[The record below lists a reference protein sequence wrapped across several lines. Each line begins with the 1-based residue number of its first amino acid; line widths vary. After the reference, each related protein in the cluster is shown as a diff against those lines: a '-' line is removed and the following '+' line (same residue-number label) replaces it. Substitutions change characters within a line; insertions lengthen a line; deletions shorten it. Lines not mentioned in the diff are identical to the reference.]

1 MGSDTTD
8 EAGDPSPSSQLN
20 RAKYSALILSFTYSQ
35 HELGLL
41 ADHVLFTPL
50 WISVLINIPVLRS
63 RKTIPLIEISL
74 WLFGISSL
82 SERLG
87 NPNVIFNFRGI
98 ESD

>member
-1 MGSDTTD
+1 M
-8 EAGDPSPSSQLN
+8 
-20 RAKYSALILSFTYSQ
+20 
-35 HELGLL
+35 
-41 ADHVLFTPL
+41 LFTPL

-63 RKTIPLIEISL
+63 RKTIPLIEISV

>member
-1 MGSDTTD
+1 MEYPD
-8 EAGDPSPSSQLN
+8 
-20 RAKYSALILSFTYSQ
+20 YSQ

-74 WLFGISSL
+74 WLFGTSSL
-82 SERLG
+82 SEQLG
-87 NPNVIFNFRGI
+87 ALDEVFNFRGS